1 MSVCAIISWHA
12 YAENVSSKGALFVR
26 KYIGDRNFYRRVLKV
41 LLPIV
46 IQQGITNFVGLL
58 DNIMVG
64 QVGTEQMSG
73 VAITNQLLF
82 IFQLCIFGSLSGA
95 GIFCAQYFGKG
106 EQDKI
111 QSVFRYKLIS
121 TTLITG
127 VAMGIFWVFRAPL
140 IRLFLTDNGTGNLE
154 ATLGYGQTYMKI
166 MLVGLIP
173 FAAVQLYSSTMRETG
188 ETSIPM
194 KASTLAVFVNMIL
207 NYILIFGHF
216 GAPKMG
222 VAGAALA
229 TTISRF
235 AELGLI
241 LVYARVR
248 RDKFPYFTGVYQTL
262 RVPLHLTKEIT
273 IKGMPL
279 MVNELMWSLG
289 TTLIVQCYSTRGLDA
304 VAAYNISST
313 VSNFFSMAVFAMG
326 TAISIL
332 VGHELGAGDFERAVD
347 TNRKMLTFGVFL
359 CLGASVLLAVAAPF
373 FPKIYNT
380 TDGVRS
386 LAMELLRLDAV
397 FLTARGLYNNCYFTL
412 RSGGKT
418 MVTFLFDSVSM
429 WLVNLPVALVLAH
442 FTGLALIPMYVI
454 VQIVDALKTVLGLAL
469 VKKGIWIND
478 LTAA

>member
-1 MSVCAIISWHA
+1 MQ
-12 YAENVSSKGALFVR
+12 
-26 KYIGDRNFYRRVLKV
+26 KYIGTKAFYRRVLAV
-41 LLPIV
+41 MLPIV
-46 IQQGITNFVGLL
+46 IQQGITNFVSLL

-106 EQDKI
+106 DQEKI
-111 QSVFRYKLIS
+111 RSVFRYKLIS
-121 TTLITG
+121 TALIT
-127 VAMGIFWVFRAPL
+127 ALAAGIFWVFREPL
-140 IRLFLTDNGTGNLE
+140 IRLFLTDTGTGGNLE
-154 ATLGYGQTYMKI
+154 ATLQYGTTYLKI

-188 ETSIPM
+188 ETVVPM
-194 KASTLAVFVNMIL
+194 AASTLAVFVNMVL

-241 LVYARVR
+241 LVFARR
-248 RDKFPYFTGVYQTL
+248 RDKFPYFQGVYRTL
-262 RVPLHLTKEIT
+262 RVPLPMVKEIT
-273 IKGMPL
+273 FKGMPL
-279 MVNELMWSLG
+279 LFNELMWSLG

-332 VGHELGAGDFERAVD
+332 VGQELGAGEFERAVD
-347 TNRKMLTFGVFL
+347 TNRKMIAFGAVL
-359 CLGASVLLAVAAPF
+359 CMGAAALLAVAAPC
-373 FPKIYNT
+373 FPRIYNT
-380 TDGVRS
+380 TEDVRM
-386 LAMELLRLDAV
+386 LAKELLWLDAV
-397 FLTARGLYNNCYFTL
+397 FLTIRGIYNNCYFTL

-418 MVTFLFDSVSM
+418 LLTFLFDSVSM
-429 WLVNLPVALVLAH
+429 WAVNLPVAWVLAH
-442 FTGLALIPMYVI
+442 LTALPLVTVYLI
-454 VQIVDALKTVLGLAL
+454 VQCVDALKTVVGLVL
-469 VKKGIWIND
+469 VKKGIWINN
-478 LTAA
+478 LAQ